1 MTVEDD
7 ILAIELQSGH
17 TEALGV
23 LFERYF
29 RLVFDT
35 AGRILRNRG
44 EAEDLV
50 QDVFIEI
57 CKKAGLYDP
66 QKGSLKTWIL
76 QYVYHRSLNRKKYLS
91 LRGFYNASNPRCLPE
106 VQRKCEPEQL
116 DRVHSLEL
124 QVMLEEALI
133 GLNQR
138 ERQIIKL
145 IVFDGLTAR
154 EASAQLQE
162 SFVNVRNH
170 YYRGLKKL
178 KQILEGSTTTSSGR
192 QPEMAED

>member
-7 ILAIELQSGH
+7 ILATELQSGH

-44 EAEDLV
+44 EAEDVV

-76 QYVYHRSLNRKKYLS
+76 QYAYHRSLNRKKYLS
-91 LRGFYNASNPRCLPE
+91 LRGFYNASNPTGLPE
-106 VQRKCEPEQL
+106 VQPKCEPKQL
-116 DRVHSLEL
+116 ERVYRLEL
-124 QVMLEEALI
+124 KVLLEEALLE
-133 GLNQR
+133 LNER

-162 SFVNVRNH
+162 SYVNVRNH

>member
-7 ILAIELQSGH
+7 ILVTQLQSGQ

-57 CKKAGLYDP
+57 WKKAGLYNP

-76 QYVYHRSLNRKKYLS
+76 QYAYHRSLNRKKYLS
-91 LRGFYNASNPRCLPE
+91 LRGFYKASNPRCLPE
-106 VQRKCEPEQL
+106 VQPKCEPKQL
-116 DRVHSLEL
+116 DCVHRLEL
-124 QVMLEEALI
+124 QVLLEEALL

-145 IVFDGLTAR
+145 VVFDGLTSR
-154 EASAQLQE
+154 EVSAQLQE
-162 SFVNVRNH
+162 SYVNVRNH